1 MNAPYSISVTH
12 RAAAEIRQLASWWQ
26 QHRLAAPDAVQLELE
41 RAFTLLSMLPKVGA
55 IAKNARLANVRRVHL
70 AKIHHHLYYRI
81 AGNRVE
87 ILALWHT
94 SRHSK
99 PGI

>member
-1 MNAPYSISVTH
+1 
-12 RAAAEIRQLASWWQ
+12 
-26 QHRLAAPDAVQLELE
+26 
-41 RAFTLLSMLPKVGA
+41 MLPKVGA

-81 AGNRVE
+81 TGNRVE